1 MLIRFSFKNFKSF
14 KNENCLD
21 MEATSLKEHEYNV
34 AKTENGD
41 YLKVS
46 AIYGANASGK
56 TNVLQAFDYMKKRI
70 LGKSGLEV
78 SAIGLGCMGFT
89 QSYPPYPEKNEA
101 IATLR
106 QAVEAGI
113 TFFDTAEV
121 YSMFKNEE
129 LVGEALEPFRN
140 EVVIA
145 TKFGYDMANV
155 HFEGSARPVELSS
168 KPEVIRRAV
177 EGSLRRLR
185 RDHIDLYYQHRVDP
199 HTPIEEV
206 ADTLSSLIKEG
217 KVLHWGLSEASAA
230 TVRRAHAV
238 CPLTAV
244 QSEYSMWY
252 RKPEVKLLPT
262 LEELGI
268 GFVPFSPLCKAILTG
283 RFNRQTTFDKS
294 DFRSTIPR
302 FSPENLQ
309 QNVALAEYVE
319 QLAEMKQ
326 TTPARVALAW
336 LLAQK
341 PWIVPIPGS
350 KRIERIVE
358 NASAVEI
365 TFSQEELTEI
375 RSHLDSIHIIGGRY
389 SEDQEKLT
397 GL

>member
-1 MLIRFSFKNFKSF
+1 MSILKGRHVPLNCRANRKS
-14 KNENCLD
+14 
-21 MEATSLKEHEYNV
+21 
-34 AKTENGD
+34 
-41 YLKVS
+41 S
-46 AIYGANASGK
+46 A
-56 TNVLQAFDYMKKRI
+56 
-70 LGKSGLEV
+70 
-78 SAIGLGCMGFT
+78 
-89 QSYPPYPEKNEA
+89 
-101 IATLR
+101 
-106 QAVEAGI
+106 
-113 TFFDTAEV
+113 
-121 YSMFKNEE
+121 
-129 LVGEALEPFRN
+129 
-140 EVVIA
+140 
-145 TKFGYDMANV
+145 
-155 HFEGSARPVELSS
+155 
-168 KPEVIRRAV
+168 
-177 EGSLRRLR
+177 RLR

-199 HTPIEEV
+199 NTPIEEV

-252 RKPEVKLLPT
+252 RKPEAELLPT
-262 LEELGI
+262 LEELGV
-268 GFVPFSPLCKAILTG
+268 GFVPFSPLGKAMLTG
-283 RFNRQTTFDKS
+283 RFNRQTTFDQS

-319 QLAEMKQ
+319 QLAQKKQ
-326 TTPARVALAW
+326 TSPARVALAW

-358 NASAVEI
+358 NAGAVDV
-365 TFSQEELTEI
+365 TFSQEELVEI
-375 RSHLDSIHIIGGRY
+375 RSRLDSIHIIGGRY

>member
-1 MLIRFSFKNFKSF
+1 
-14 KNENCLD
+14 
-21 MEATSLKEHEYNV
+21 
-34 AKTENGD
+34 
-41 YLKVS
+41 
-46 AIYGANASGK
+46 
-56 TNVLQAFDYMKKRI
+56 MKKRI

-155 HFEGSARPVELSS
+155 HFEGSVRPVELSS

-252 RKPEVKLLPT
+252 RKPEAELLPT

-268 GFVPFSPLCKAILTG
+268 GFVPFSPLGKAMLTG

-294 DFRSTIPR
+294 DYRSTIPR

-319 QLAEMKQ
+319 QLAKMNQ

-358 NASAVEI
+358 NAGAVEVS
-365 TFSQEELTEI
+365 FSEEELTEI

>member
-1 MLIRFSFKNFKSF
+1 
-14 KNENCLD
+14 
-21 MEATSLKEHEYNV
+21 
-34 AKTENGD
+34 
-41 YLKVS
+41 
-46 AIYGANASGK
+46 
-56 TNVLQAFDYMKKRI
+56 MKKRI

-89 QSYPPYPEKNEA
+89 QSYPPYPEKSEA

-106 QAVEAGI
+106 KAVEAGI

-185 RDHIDLYYQHRVDP
+185 RDHIDLYYQHRVDSN
-199 HTPIEEV
+199 TPIEEV

-230 TVRRAHAV
+230 TVRRAHTV

-252 RKPEVKLLPT
+252 RKPEAELLPT

-268 GFVPFSPLCKAILTG
+268 GFVPFSPLGKAMLTG

-358 NASAVEI
+358 NAGATEI
-365 TFSQEELTEI
+365 TFTPEELAEI
-375 RSHLDSIHIIGGRY
+375 RSHLDSIHIVGERY

>member
-1 MLIRFSFKNFKSF
+1 
-14 KNENCLD
+14 
-21 MEATSLKEHEYNV
+21 
-34 AKTENGD
+34 
-41 YLKVS
+41 
-46 AIYGANASGK
+46 
-56 TNVLQAFDYMKKRI
+56 MKKRI

-101 IATLR
+101 IATIR

-129 LVGEALEPFRN
+129 LVGEALESFHD

-199 HTPIEEV
+199 NTPIEEV

-244 QSEYSMWY
+244 QSEY
-252 RKPEVKLLPT
+252 
-262 LEELGI
+262 
-268 GFVPFSPLCKAILTG
+268 C
-283 RFNRQTTFDKS
+283 
-294 DFRSTIPR
+294 
-302 FSPENLQ
+302 PENLQ

-319 QLAEMKQ
+319 WLAAKKQ

-350 KRIERIVE
+350 KRIGRIVE
-358 NASAVEI
+358 NAGAVEI
-365 TFSQEELTEI
+365 SFSREELTEI

-389 SEDQEKLT
+389 PEDQEKLT

>member
-1 MLIRFSFKNFKSF
+1 M
-14 KNENCLD
+14 
-21 MEATSLKEHEYNV
+21 
-34 AKTENGD
+34 
-41 YLKVS
+41 
-46 AIYGANASGK
+46 
-56 TNVLQAFDYMKKRI
+56 
-70 LGKSGLEV
+70 
-78 SAIGLGCMGFT
+78 
-89 QSYPPYPEKNEA
+89 
-101 IATLR
+101 
-106 QAVEAGI
+106 
-113 TFFDTAEV
+113 
-121 YSMFKNEE
+121 
-129 LVGEALEPFRN
+129 
-140 EVVIA
+140 
-145 TKFGYDMANV
+145 
-155 HFEGSARPVELSS
+155 
-168 KPEVIRRAV
+168 
-177 EGSLRRLR
+177 
-185 RDHIDLYYQHRVDP
+185 DP

-252 RKPEVKLLPT
+252 RKPEAELLPT

-268 GFVPFSPLCKAILTG
+268 GFVPFSPLGKAMLTG

-294 DFRSTIPR
+294 DYRSTIPR

-319 QLAEMKQ
+319 QLAKMKQ

-358 NASAVEI
+358 NAGAVEVS
-365 TFSQEELTEI
+365 FSEEELTEI